1 MHVIDFHAVGNEYT
15 CDGNHP
21 HVPCM
26 HAGKESGKASALG
39 RRELVAGLRLDSYV
53 RYGMM
58 GYVAWCFYLLVEVCI
73 IMLIMQEI
81 LQPPES
87 TVDRVLCQ

>member
-1 MHVIDFHAVGNEYT
+1 MCYLCGDAIIFELHICDFLAVGNEYT

-39 RRELVAGLRLDSYV
+39 RCELVAGLRRDGYV
-53 RYGMM
+53 RYGIV
-58 GYVAWCFYLLVEVCI
+58 GYDE
-73 IMLIMQEI
+73 
-81 LQPPES
+81 
-87 TVDRVLCQ
+87 R